1 MRKVGIALALT
12 LVFAPSA
19 LAQTPSPNAN
29 QNATMKTCKNTKAQ
43 MGKRNF
49 NATFA
54 PKTWNARAAM
64 RNCARK
70 EDAAQA
76 RARANAAHTCK
87 TWQAGEDVAAM
98 DAFRE
103 RFGEEATF
111 SSVFGTEANAYG
123 KCVSMLAR
131 AQNQERRANLV
142 NAARTCAAA
151 RRDND
156 GAAEAFE
163 GIEAIEGQT
172 FVGAFGT
179 RKNAYGK
186 CVSFV
191 SKVLAVAK
199 AEEAT
204 P

>member
-1 MRKVGIALALT
+1 MKKIGIALALT

-19 LAQTPSPNAN
+19 LAQQGPPPDSNARV
-29 QNATMKTCKNTKAQ
+29 ACKNLKAQ

-54 PKTWNARAAM
+54 PRTWSARAAV

-70 EDAAQA
+70 EAAAMGQA
-76 RARANAAHTCK
+76 RMNAAHTCK
-87 TWQAGEDVAAM
+87 TWQAGEDAAAM
-98 DAFRE
+98 AAFEE
-103 RFGEEATF
+103 RFGTGETLG
-111 SSVFGTEANAYG
+111 SVFGDDPNAYG
-123 KCVSMLAR
+123 KCVSTLAR
-131 AQNQERRANLV
+131 AQNQERRAALV

-151 RRDND
+151 RRDTA
-156 GAAEAFE
+156 GVTEAF
-163 GIEAIEGQT
+163 ADIEGLADKT
-172 FVGAFGT
+172 FSFFGT

-191 SKVLAVAK
+191 AK
-199 AEEAT
+199 ASQAETTT